1 MKPPVLRSSASVHEA
16 AGFPPFGFAPGGI
29 VGP

>member
-1 MKPPVLRSSASVHEA
+1 MKLPVFRPSASVHEA

-29 VGP
+29 DGL